1 MEEDFYLV
9 SHSGMP
15 FLVQHDDYGNID
27 IVDEETDSTM
37 IFNCNL
43 LPNGKN
49 TDENTK
55 AEIADKA
62 ELIFNS
68 LVDYEVNSDWT
79 TETILPDNSL
89 IGRVND
95 NFAVVYLTPVF
106 DDEPTDASQ
115 LDVFTV
121 PLTDKANI
129 SAVDVIDSIPNHIL
143 NFEYNFLS
151 DQIADGIAPF
161 GYYQQADF
169 I

>member
-9 SHSGMP
+9 SHNGMP

-27 IVDEETDSTM
+27 IVDKETDSTM

-55 AEIADKA
+55 TNIADKA
-62 ELIFNS
+62 EEIFNT

-89 IGRVND
+89 IGRVSD

-106 DDEPTDASQ
+106 DDELTDASQ